1 MTHATSNSKIF
12 RQYRA
17 ILPPEERVDGIW
29 GEPGIAF
36 IARKRSQVSLW
47 QASRAEPRGSYH
59 FYIQGREHV
68 QCGEFNGVP
77 CRAHCR
83 AQVVQFVRPDETVHT
98 AGVGETSILQ
108 VSIAPE
114 HLTERLGYEFVRPR
128 GLELRGRQRV
138 DFSLRLAATL
148 ERGLAHGLS
157 GDELYFDEI
166 REAILNRILTCY
178 ATRAVDASAV
188 REDLVPAKVRI
199 VLDYI
204 DANLG
209 ANLRLAQLCMVA
221 GFSRAHFA
229 RAFRRAAG
237 LPPHAYVTLRR
248 LARAMELVAKRESSI
263 TDIAQTCG
271 FADSA
276 HLTRCFKLCFGFV
289 PVSNAE
295 ITSGLD

>member
-1 MTHATSNSKIF
+1 
-12 RQYRA
+12 
-17 ILPPEERVDGIW
+17 VDGIW
-29 GEPGIAF
+29 GEPGLAF
-36 IARKRSQVSLW
+36 VARQRPQASSW
-47 QASRAEPRGSYH
+47 QASKAEPGGYYH

-68 QCGEFNGVP
+68 QCGEFNGAP

-83 AQVVQFVRPDETVHT
+83 AHVVQFVRPDETVHT
-98 AGVGETSILQ
+98 AGIGGTSIFQ
-108 VSIAPE
+108 VLISSA
-114 HLTERLGYEFVRPR
+114 HLTERLGYAFVRPH
-128 GLELRGRQRV
+128 GMELRGRQRT
-138 DFSLRLAATL
+138 DLCLSQLAAAFK
-148 ERGLAHGLS
+148 RGLAYGLS

-166 REAILNRILTCY
+166 REAILNRILASY
-178 ATRAVDASAV
+178 ATRAVDSSAV

-199 VLDYI
+199 VLDYV

-209 ANLRLAQLCMVA
+209 ANLRLAQLCAVA

-263 TDIAQTCG
+263 TDIAQKCG

-276 HLTRCFKLCFGFV
+276 HLTRCFKLRFGFV
-289 PVSNAE
+289 PSQM
-295 ITSGLD
+295 LR